1 KAIAIEAN
9 WQLDAN
15 SFDETTWQIEVVA
28 DSLLLDYFRSYLVL
42 RNIQLQQGI
51 MGAKIYSEGRGKN
64 IVSIETTFQ
73 GEGWSLSHLPRSDF
87 IHVDRIAGQFQW
99 QQQAEQWQLKSQQLD
114 VIIQGQQADITELEI
129 RQYGQQI
136 ALSAKSFD
144 LAVISMLKPLVAS
157 WLEQPEQYSISG
169 LMQDLEI
176 SYDTA
181 SGVQQAKGQANDIV
195 IRDDEHGV
203 LMSNLSGEWSY
214 TPSYSLFQFDSQDIT
229 IRPDENW
236 QQAMHFEQVTGEL
249 IIQSVS
255 DQVIS
260 IQTNELVIS
269 NPDMMVAVDG
279 YSDYDLAVENIL
291 HNEIAIKVNY
301 FDVTK
306 WQDYIPSHF
315 LDPDFSAWSE
325 NAFHAGQIT
334 HGQLVLEGEWSG
346 FPYDRPET
354 RQQGQFAW
362 SAKVTDAELNY
373 DENWPRLEKFTG
385 TIAGHGQT
393 LTIISESGEIAGYEV
408 AQAQIDITPLWTE
421 GTLLRLTGVLNGDSD
436 NGLSFLAKSPLKQR
450 FGSFVSYAKAKGDSH
465 IQLALTIPLTEPE
478 AAQVSGQIALENN
491 TLDLL
496 LNPTL
501 RIGNINGAIQFGN
514 DGVSSPLLEGQWQT
528 TPVKVAVASLGNAT
542 QIKVESLLSD
552 ALLLPYWPKE
562 WPVFMSG
569 QTEAEL
575 IITLQE
581 RQLGVF
587 DLSMALHSSLAGM
600 SIDLPAPIAKKAE
613 QLKPLQLHYLPRSGG
628 HIEYQIQ
635 YDKEYMT
642 VTRDSD
648 SGTAITLDMTVLDA
662 VEWQHWVAKT
672 DQRQTSEENA
682 TTIALKA

>member
-1 KAIAIEAN
+1 MSCSCKISTSFPTALPKQHGYFRVSGLVFSIIFLLLFTCALITIWVLPTQKDNIAHWLSEKVGHAVTIGEVDMVWQDNRPQLLLTSMKVLQDEGVGALSFTSLRLGLNIWASLVDQQLHIGQIALEGVSVTLVRNQQGMSFFQVTDTVGPSLVPIDVISALTELKKISLSAVTVNYFDRVSTVLTGRYIINDAVLTHEKGAWDSKTSVLLPSKLGKAIAIEAS

-42 RNIQLQQGI
+42 RNIQLQQGV

-214 TPSYSLFQFDSQDIT
+214 SPSYSLFQFDSQDIT

-315 LDPDFSAWSE
+315 LDPDF
-325 NAFHAGQIT
+325 
-334 HGQLVLEGEWSG
+334 
-346 FPYDRPET
+346 
-354 RQQGQFAW
+354 
-362 SAKVTDAELNY
+362 
-373 DENWPRLEKFTG
+373 
-385 TIAGHGQT
+385 
-393 LTIISESGEIAGYEV
+393 
-408 AQAQIDITPLWTE
+408 
-421 GTLLRLTGVLNGDSD
+421 
-436 NGLSFLAKSPLKQR
+436 
-450 FGSFVSYAKAKGDSH
+450 
-465 IQLALTIPLTEPE
+465 
-478 AAQVSGQIALENN
+478 
-491 TLDLL
+491 
-496 LNPTL
+496 
-501 RIGNINGAIQFGN
+501 
-514 DGVSSPLLEGQWQT
+514 
-528 TPVKVAVASLGNAT
+528 
-542 QIKVESLLSD
+542 
-552 ALLLPYWPKE
+552 
-562 WPVFMSG
+562 
-569 QTEAEL
+569 
-575 IITLQE
+575 
-581 RQLGVF
+581 
-587 DLSMALHSSLAGM
+587 
-600 SIDLPAPIAKKAE
+600 
-613 QLKPLQLHYLPRSGG
+613 
-628 HIEYQIQ
+628 
-635 YDKEYMT
+635 
-642 VTRDSD
+642 
-648 SGTAITLDMTVLDA
+648 
-662 VEWQHWVAKT
+662 
-672 DQRQTSEENA
+672 
-682 TTIALKA
+682 